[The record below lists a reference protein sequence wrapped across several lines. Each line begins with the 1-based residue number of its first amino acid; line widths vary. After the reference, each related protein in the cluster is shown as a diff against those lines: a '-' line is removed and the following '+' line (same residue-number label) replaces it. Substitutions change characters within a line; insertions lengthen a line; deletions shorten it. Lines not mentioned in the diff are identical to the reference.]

1 MLKAGFARLD
11 MTPPLGTPLA
21 GYYKQR
27 LAEGVYDPLSL
38 NALAL
43 SDGERTAVIITV
55 DALGIRRTY
64 ADEIR
69 EMIAARVCLPVDH
82 VMIAALH
89 QHTSMRIA
97 DAWERSALTDETYRG
112 VLYRKFCD
120 VAQMA
125 IDDMCDALPTRA
137 IGETAEQ
144 IAFIRRY
151 RMQDGSVKTN
161 PGKYRDLVVGP
172 VGEAD
177 NNVRLLRFVRE
188 GKKDIALVNFS
199 THPDTMGG
207 KMISA
212 DWPGFVRRFTEQDH
226 PDAHC
231 ICINGCQGDSNH
243 VNIYST
249 EVQSGYFRAEHMGR
263 VITDTVNALWA
274 KTEPCRDGAIYSA
287 VRLVWNYTNQ
297 NGVEDYE
304 ECAAL
309 YYGQW
314 RGESVPKATPKGYAL
329 GECERIV
336 KLKEKGLVFQ
346 CVPVNVVG
354 FGDTALVGF
363 GGEPF
368 MHYAAG
374 AREQAPD
381 KFVICACCANGY
393 EDYLPTDSAFDEGG
407 YEATSTPFTKGLEA
421 DCTKAVGEM
430 LNEF

>member
-1 MLKAGFARLD
+1 

-21 GYYKQR
+21 GYYSQR
-27 LAEGVYDPLSL
+27 CATGVLDPLSL

-43 SDGERTAVIITV
+43 SDGERTAVVITV
-55 DALGIRRTY
+55 DALGIRRAY

-69 EMIAARVCLPVDH
+69 AMIAERVQLPVDH
-82 VMIAALH
+82 VMITALH
-89 QHTSMRIA
+89 QHTSMRVA
-97 DAWERSALTDETYRG
+97 DAWERSALTDETYRS
-112 VLYRKFCD
+112 VFYRKFCD

-125 IDDMCDALPTRA
+125 IADMSDAVASRA
-137 IGETAEQ
+137 AGETPEK

-151 RMQDGSVKTN
+151 RMQDGSVMTN
-161 PGKYRDLVVGP
+161 PGKRRDEVVAP
-172 VGEAD
+172 VGEQD
-177 NNVRLLRFVRE
+177 HHVRLLRFVRE

-199 THPDTMGG
+199 THPDTIGG
-207 KMISA
+207 KQISA
-212 DWPGFVRRFTEQDH
+212 DWPGFVRRFVEQDH

-243 VNIYST
+243 VNIYSD
-249 EVQSGYFRAEHMGR
+249 EKQSGYFRAEHMGR
-263 VITDTVNALWA
+263 VITDTANALWNA
-274 KTEPCRDGAIYSA
+274 TTPCAEGALYSA
-287 VRLVWNYTNQ
+287 DRLVWNYTNKQ
-297 NGVEDYE
+297 GVEDYE

-314 RGESVPKATPKGYAL
+314 KGESVPKATPKGYGI

-336 KLKEKGLVFQ
+336 KLKEKGQIFQ

-368 MHYAAG
+368 QHYAEG
-374 AREQAPD
+374 ARAEAPD

-407 YEATSTPFTKGLEA
+407 YEATSTPFTKGLER
-421 DCTKAVGEM
+421 DCVAAAAEM
-430 LNEF
+430 LSKF